1 MKELTIV
8 EMNDVS
14 GAGIEAM
21 LKGTQGIIEGAFD
34 AVVGGVLLALGTSA
48 AGGLQGGV
56 TGNGSGGGILGFGVI
71 TTGIGSIWGA
81 IQGAVTGAIWGAYI
95 GADKSM
101 ELINKGMDSWFAGTI
116 GGWTPN

>member
-1 MKELTIV
+1 MKQLTIV

-14 GAGIEAM
+14 GAGI
-21 LKGTQGIIEGAFD
+21 QQIIDGSQNVLFGLLDAAIGA
-34 AVVGGVLLALGTSA
+34 VLLGFVASG

-71 TTGIGSIWGA
+71 TIGIGSIWGA
-81 IQGAVTGAIWGAYI
+81 IQGAVTGAVWGAYL
-95 GADKSM
+95 GADTSVEYIK
-101 ELINKGMDSWFAGTI
+101 KGVDAWFAGTF

>member
-1 MKELTIV
+1 MKQLTIV

-14 GAGIEAM
+14 GAGI
-21 LKGTQGIIEGAFD
+21 QQIIDGSQNVLFGLLDAAIGA
-34 AVVGGVLLALGTSA
+34 VLLGFGASG

-71 TTGIGSIWGA
+71 NIGIGSIWGA
-81 IQGAVTGAIWGAYI
+81 IQGAVTGAVWGAYV
-95 GADKSM
+95 GADTSVEYIK
-101 ELINKGMDSWFAGTI
+101 KGVDAWFAGTI

>member
-21 LKGTQGIIEGAFD
+21 LKGTQGIIEGTVDTVIGA
-34 AVVGGVLLALGTSA
+34 VLLGLGASA

-71 TTGIGSIWGA
+71 TIGIGSIWGA

-101 ELINKGMDSWFAGTI
+101 EYIYKGVDGWFAGTI
-116 GGWTPN
+116 GGWTAS